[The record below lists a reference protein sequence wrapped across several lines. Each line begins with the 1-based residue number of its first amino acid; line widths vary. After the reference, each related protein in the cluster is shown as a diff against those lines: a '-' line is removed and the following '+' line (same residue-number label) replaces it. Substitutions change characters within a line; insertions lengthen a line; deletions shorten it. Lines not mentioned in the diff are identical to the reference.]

1 MTREPKPE
9 YKKIASE
16 VRKRRKTRGWSQG
29 RLAEHVNVSSSLVSY
44 WELAV
49 HAPQLQ
55 EARRLDELFE
65 TSGVFAR
72 LWSKSNSES
81 IYSAGSQNA
90 IDFERTAV
98 EIREFHATLVP
109 GLLQTPGYAW
119 AIFRACRPWASADM
133 LDALVESRMRRHAV
147 LEVPERPLLWI
158 VLDEV
163 VIRRVLGD
171 VTTMKEQLD
180 HLLKLVADGIIC
192 LQVVPLS
199 LRLPPGLSGSF
210 RVFVFPD
217 RPMVAASEYVA
228 DDMIIDDDEKVREC
242 VTLFGA
248 IQAGALSTSDSF
260 QLVQQ
265 VRGELDD

>member
-1 MTREPKPE
+1 
-9 YKKIASE
+9 
-16 VRKRRKTRGWSQG
+16 
-29 RLAEHVNVSSSLVSY
+29 LVSY

-49 HAPQLQ
+49 HAPQLR
-55 EARRLDELFE
+55 EAQKLDELFE

-81 IYSAGSQNA
+81 IYPAGSQSA

-98 EIREFHATLVP
+98 EIREFHSTLIP

-119 AIFRACRPWASADM
+119 AVFKAGRPWASAAS
-133 LDALVESRMRRHAV
+133 LDRKVESRMRRHAV
-147 LEVPERPLLWI
+147 LEVAERPLLWI
-158 VLDEV
+158 VLDEI

-171 VTTMKEQLD
+171 VETMKAQLD
-180 HLLKLVADGIIC
+180 HLLRLVAEGIIC
-192 LQVVPLS
+192 LQIVPMS
-199 LRLPPGLSGSF
+199 LRLPPGLSGPF
-210 RVFVFPD
+210 RVFVFSD

-228 DDMIIDDDEKVREC
+228 DDMIIDDDEQVREC

-248 IQAGALSTSDSF
+248 IQAGALSTSDSL

>member
-1 MTREPKPE
+1 MREPKSE

-16 VRKRRKTRGWSQG
+16 VRKHRKLRGWSQS
-29 RLAEHVNVSSSLVSY
+29 RLAEHVNVSASLVSY

-49 HAPQLQ
+49 HASQLR

-65 TSGVFAR
+65 TSGAFAR

-81 IYSAGSQNA
+81 IYPAGSQSA

-109 GLLQTPGYAW
+109 GLLQTPSYAR
-119 AIFRACRPWASADM
+119 AIFRACRPWAGSGM

-147 LEVPERPLLWI
+147 LEVAERPLLWI

-171 VTTMKEQLD
+171 LETMQGQLD
-180 HLLKLVADGIIC
+180 HLLRLVTEGVIC
-192 LQVVPLS
+192 LQIVPMS

-210 RVFVFPD
+210 RVFVFAN
-217 RPMVAASEYVA
+217 RPMAAASEYVA

-260 QLVQQ
+260 ELVQQ